1 MIKFLLPKSFTQWF
15 FQQILYHAMLNC
27 IGVRERGML
36 SMQEL
41 PNRP

>member
-27 IGVRERGML
+27 TVCENGAC
-36 SMQEL
+36 
-41 PNRP
+41 